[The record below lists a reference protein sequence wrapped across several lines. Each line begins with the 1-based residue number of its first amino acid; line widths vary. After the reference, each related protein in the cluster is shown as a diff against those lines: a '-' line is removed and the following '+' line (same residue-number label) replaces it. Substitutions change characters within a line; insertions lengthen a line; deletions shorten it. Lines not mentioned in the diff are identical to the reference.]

1 MKILVTGGAG
11 FLGSHI
17 IAHLLKRE
25 ENIICIDNF
34 NDYYSPKIKHLN
46 VKSFLDKKNFKLFR
60 GDIIDFSFLENIFRK
75 EKIKRVFHL
84 AARAGVR
91 PSIKDPFIYE
101 KTNIGGTLNLLEISR
116 RKGIEN
122 FVLTSSSSVYGN
134 SIRLPFSEEDTALNP
149 ISPYAATKRSCE
161 LLAYTYHHLYGLN
174 INIIRPFTI
183 YGPAGRPDMAPF
195 LFTKWIDEG
204 RLISRFGNGSTKRD
218 YTYIDD
224 FVIGAIAALDNAYGY
239 EIFNLGNSQ
248 PIRLDKFIDI
258 IGKILK
264 KKSYIKEKP
273 IPSGDVVITFADISK
288 AKKKLNY
295 QPNTS
300 IEEGMRKFIDWYQK
314 NKQYYD

>member
-25 ENIICIDNF
+25 EHVICVDNF
-34 NDYYSPKIKHLN
+34 NNYYSPKIKHLN
-46 VKSFLDKKNFKLFR
+46 IKKFLTNKYFKLYK
-60 GDIIDFSFLENIFRK
+60 GDITNFSFLENVFNK

-91 PSIKDPFIYE
+91 PSIQDPIMYE

-116 RKGIEN
+116 KNEIEN

-134 SIRLPFSEEDTALNP
+134 STQIPFSEKHTALNP

-174 INIIRPFTI
+174 INIIRPFTV

-195 LFTKWIDEG
+195 LFTKWIDQG
-204 RLISRFGNGSTKRD
+204 KLIYRFGNGSTRRD
-218 YTYIDD
+218 YTFIDD
-224 FVIGAIAALDNAYGY
+224 FVIGAIAALDKPFGY
-239 EIFNLGNSQ
+239 EIFNLGNAQ
-248 PIRLDKFIDI
+248 AVRLDKFINV

-264 KKSYIKEKP
+264 KKPRIKELP
-273 IPSGDVVITFADISK
+273 LPPGDVQTTFADISK

-295 QPNTS
+295 RPITS
-300 IEEGMRKFIDWYQK
+300 IEEGMNKFIGWYQK